1 MLLGR
6 NRRPRARRTKP
17 MPYVHIVIAL
27 AVIEFFWFSIEVGKA
42 RARYKVQ
49 APATTGNEVFERYFR
64 VQMNTLE
71 MLVMFVPAILLYSAY
86 MSPYVA
92 AGIGAVYVIGRI
104 VYRLTYV
111 KNPNSRSAGYAISIL
126 PILILLAGGL
136 FGAMRAALHG

>member
-1 MLLGR
+1 
-6 NRRPRARRTKP
+6 

-27 AVIEFFWFSIEVGKA
+27 AVIEFFWFSIEVGRA

-71 MLVMFVPAILLYSAY
+71 MLIMFVPAILLYSAY
-86 MSPYVA
+86 TSPYVA

-104 VYRLTYV
+104 VYLLTYV

-136 FGAMRAALHG
+136 FGAIRAALHG